1 MVSEARQD
9 GDGTGL
15 AELREKAT
23 GAVLEARRLL
33 NVSGARPSAE
43 TLGPVIDQLA
53 GVEAALARKNEDFS
67 TVFVHLGLLLGTRC
81 LNGRESAMSDS
92 KERAEALRR
101 LRWAD
106 HIGPSDNPLVVE
118 ARMMLIFLLAPWALP
133 RIDGTRTA
141 LLDALLAAADQRVL
155 TESLLRDLTEAKNV
169 VDRIAEAPLG
179 PEFQRQTARV
189 KRDIEQMLA
198 SGSAHPDTT
207 EEPAAATAN
216 AAAPEAAT
224 TGTAAPG
231 HAQDTVAPDDTVAPE
246 NADAPESAL
255 LDAVRG
261 LVALAGSRSTP
272 QFTRILVWLANALH
286 SRTGDHYNDVLEL
299 DPDVASLLRQAAA
312 GGGAGADDVR
322 GGADLALRAF
332 RALPPDAPERAR
344 VARLHAYLLVTAELL
359 EPGSVDFATAER
371 PTPEPGGGSGNPFDD
386 WPAGLTPEP
395 GLVPHLDSHLRDF
408 VTHLGVRER
417 RFAAHFDR
425 LLAYRTGDTG
435 YLEDAATLL
444 REAVDASPA
453 DSWWA
458 LALQVELAEVLEQAA
473 SHGGS
478 FHDADVSLATM
489 RGLAATLERD
499 GSLPPDAPFA
509 LSLALS
515 TADGELSHAQRT
527 GNHEAL
533 PRLIDELRGRYA
545 ALPPDSSW
553 RGELA
558 KRLSRLE
565 ELRVDTQEA
574 TGRDLP
580 GGAGA
585 AGAARAGDHAAE
597 REVTSERDVAAER
610 ELLERDLAEI
620 RRKLDEPQ
628 VYHEQ
633 EYDRRARLGL
643 RLLLA
648 VVRGED
654 DPALLDEAIAELTRV
669 RALLAEGRGRTQCVD
684 VLTKLAEAHTMRA
697 ARGGPRA
704 GDDMRAFVE
713 ITREALDEL
722 AADVLLQIGADHGL
736 SSALNG
742 ALLSRRLAFVAF
754 LTHRPADAVADLE
767 RGRALVLQAADAS
780 RSIPERLDAAG
791 HPELARQW
799 RAQVPPDPLRPETSH
814 APPPP
819 ADGQPIPSGLRRGA
833 LAALGVRPGA
843 GEGPGTRQLVGIAD
857 VAELTAGLAAT
868 GTDALVYLIPGTPLP
883 SRSFPGHAL
892 ILRPGAHPA
901 ILPLPELLASDS
913 PPLERYFFA
922 AAERSRSLADP
933 AMSASWRAAYEA
945 EWQAA
950 LSAVCDW
957 AWKAVMGPVLS
968 AVRPV
973 LAAQW
978 PLARPPRI
986 VLVPCGRLGAVPW
999 HAARIRGLG
1008 QHGHRYAC
1016 QEAVLSY
1023 APSGTQFLAAATRRR
1038 MPPAAGRQ
1046 VLVADPELT
1055 LPWAEVE
1062 AAALRAACYPDAL
1075 CYGEF
1080 VTTGEVPDAAGTPA
1094 ELLAVL
1100 PGGASPASLVHLS
1113 CHAIAAPRPTD
1124 SALWLAGPP
1133 GASQDAG
1140 RLTVAGILD
1149 GAAGRR
1155 TDTAGPLVVLSACE
1169 TDLSTRHHD
1178 EALTLATAL
1187 VTGGAADVVG
1197 SRWAVR
1203 DGPTAVMMAVFHH
1216 HLTTGALAP
1225 PDALRAAQLWML
1237 SPHRELPVTLDG
1249 PLRREATRPDLHR
1262 LHHWAAFTHQGNP
1275 ASALTG

>member
-1 MVSEARQD
+1 MVSEARQGD
-9 GDGTGL
+9 DGTGL

-33 NVSGARPSAE
+33 NVSGDRPSAE

-53 GVEAALARKNEDFS
+53 DVEAALARKNEDFS
-67 TVFVHLGLLLGTRC
+67 IVFVHLGLLLGARC
-81 LNGRESAMSDS
+81 LTGRESATFDSD
-92 KERAEALRR
+92 ERAEALRR

-106 HIGPSDNPLVVE
+106 RIGPSANPLVVE

-133 RIDGTRTA
+133 RTDGTRTA

-155 TESLLRDLTEAKNV
+155 TESLLRDLTEAKDV

-179 PEFQRQTARV
+179 PEFQRQTASV

-207 EEPAAATAN
+207 EETAAAAAN

-231 HAQDTVAPDDTVAPE
+231 HAQDTVAPEDAV
-246 NADAPESAL
+246 APESAL

-272 QFTRILVWLANALH
+272 QFTRVLVWLVNALQPQ
-286 SRTGDHYNDVLEL
+286 TGGHDAEILEL
-299 DPDVASLLRQAAA
+299 DPEVASLLRRAAV
-312 GGGAGADDVR
+312 GSGAGADGVR

-344 VARLHAYLLVTAELL
+344 VARLHAYLLVTAEIL

-371 PTPEPGGGSGNPFDD
+371 PTPEPGGTSGNPFDD

-425 LLAYRTGDTG
+425 LLAYRTGDPG

-499 GSLPPDAPFA
+499 GSLPPDAPFS

-565 ELRVDTQEA
+565 ELRADTQEA
-574 TGRDLP
+574 TGRGLP
-580 GGAGA
+580 GA
-585 AGAARAGDHAAE
+585 AGAARTGDRAAE
-597 REVTSERDVAAER
+597 REVTAERDVAAER
-610 ELLERDLAEI
+610 ELLERDLVEI
-620 RRKLDEPQ
+620 RRKLDEPE

-648 VVRGED
+648 VVRGDD

-704 GDDMRAFVE
+704 GDDMLAFVE

-722 AADVLLQIGADHGL
+722 TADVLLQIGADHGL

-742 ALLSRRLAFVAF
+742 ALLSRRLAFVDF

-767 RGRALVLQAADAS
+767 RGRALVLQAAAAS
-780 RSIPERLDAAG
+780 RSIPELLDAVG

-799 RAQVPPDPLRPETSH
+799 RAQVPADPLRPKTSD
-814 APPPP
+814 APPPS
-819 ADGQPIPSGLRRGA
+819 ADGPPIPSGLRRGA
-833 LAALGVRPGA
+833 LAALGIRPGA
-843 GEGPGTRQLVGIAD
+843 GQGPSTRQLVGAAD
-857 VAELTAGLAAT
+857 VAELTAGLTAT

-892 ILRPGAHPA
+892 ILRPGAGPA
-901 ILPLPELLASDS
+901 ILPLPELLASDC

-933 AMSASWRAAYEA
+933 AMSPSWRAAYEA

-978 PLARPPRI
+978 PLAPPPRI

-1008 QHGHRYAC
+1008 RHGHRYAC

-1062 AAALRAACYPDAL
+1062 TAALRAACYPDAL

-1237 SPHRELPVTLDG
+1237 NPHRELPVTLDG

-1275 ASALTG
+1275 ASAATG